1 MSESYKKL
9 ITGYRKFKESHLKGA
24 DSPALDIKQNPNALV
39 ISCCDSRVVPNFIL
53 GAAAGEIFSVRNIA
67 NLVPPYD
74 ERHSSYHGTSAAL
87 EYAVKFLKVENIIIL
102 GHTKCG
108 GVEALVNGGIK
119 NGTDFVGKWMEI
131 AKPALLEALKHQNN
145 DFAATCAC
153 CEKESLKVSL
163 ANLKTFPF
171 IQQAV
176 NDGRLQ
182 LHAMLFDI
190 SACVLSRYNEET
202 ALFEEII

>member
-1 MSESYKKL
+1 MSESYDKL
-9 ITGYRKFKESHLKGA
+9 IAGYRKFKEKHLQNLSDA
-24 DSPALDIKQNPNALV
+24 AAEARQNPAALV

-53 GAAAGEIFSVRNIA
+53 GAGAGEIFSVRNIA

-108 GVEALVNGGIK
+108 GIEALVKGGITQE
-119 NGTDFVGKWMEI
+119 TDFVGKWMEI
-131 AKPALLEALKHQNN
+131 AVPALRQALKNEN
-145 DFAATCAC
+145 EDFTATCAC

-163 ANLKTFPF
+163 KNLKTFPF
-171 IQQAV
+171 ITQAV
-176 NDGRLQ
+176 ACGALR

-190 SACVLSRYNEET
+190 SAGILKRYNEENDT
-202 ALFEEII
+202 FEEVN

>member
-1 MSESYKKL
+1 MPESYKKL
-9 ITGYRKFKESHLKGA
+9 IAGYKKFKESRLQG
-24 DSPALDIKQNPNALV
+24 SNMPSLDTKQNPDALV

-53 GAAAGEIFSVRNIA
+53 GAGAGEIFSVRNIA

-74 ERHSSYHGTSAAL
+74 ERHSSYHGTSAAV
-87 EYAVKFLKVENIIIL
+87 EYAVKFLNVENIIIL

-108 GVEALVNGGIK
+108 GIEALVNGGIK

-131 AKPALLEALKHQNN
+131 AKPALQEALKGKKA
-145 DFAATCAC
+145 DFADTCAC

-163 ANLKTFPF
+163 KNLKTFPF
-171 IQQAV
+171 VQEAV
-176 NDGRLQ
+176 AQGRLQ

-190 SACVLSRYNEET
+190 SACILKRYNEQT
-202 ALFEEII
+202 DIFEEIN

>member
-1 MSESYKKL
+1 MAESYKKL
-9 ITGYRKFKESHLKGA
+9 IAGYKKFKKSRYGLSA
-24 DSPALDIKQNPNALV
+24 PTPDAKQKPDALV

-74 ERHSSYHGTSAAL
+74 QRRSSYHGTSSAL
-87 EYAVKFLKVENIIIL
+87 EYAVKFLEVENIIIL

-108 GVEALVNGGIK
+108 GIEALVKGRINDE
-119 NGTDFVGKWMEI
+119 TDFVGKWMEI
-131 AKPALLEALKHQNN
+131 AKPALLEAVKSQSE

-171 IQQAV
+171 IQEAV
-176 NDGRLQ
+176 KNGRLQ

-190 SACVLSRYNEET
+190 SARVLKRYNESSGG
-202 ALFEEII
+202 FEEII